1 MKGSVRMEY
10 VKRNSE
16 LGKITQGDIVQVYLS
31 AKNSSG
37 KCVQEGTRPM
47 VIISNN
53 VCNNVSPVVTALPC
67 TSSIVKIN
75 KNMPTHV
82 IIDELEGTGL
92 TKRSVVM
99 AEQIT
104 SIDKRD
110 IVAFLGTIPKK
121 YLNPIKKAAMVQLA
135 L

>member
-1 MKGSVRMEY
+1 MDY

-16 LGKITQGDIVQVYLS
+16 MERITQGDVVRVYLS

-47 VIISNN
+47 VVMSNN
-53 VCNNVSPVVTALPC
+53 TCNSVSPTITAFPC
-67 TSSIVKIN
+67 TSSLLKIN
-75 KNMPTHV
+75 KRLPTHV
-82 IIDELEGTGL
+82 IIKESDLEGTGL
-92 TKRSVVM
+92 TKESVVM
-99 AEQIT
+99 AEQMT
-104 SIDKRD
+104 TIDKRD

>member
-1 MKGSVRMEY
+1 MEY

-92 TKRSVVM
+92 TKKTVVM

-110 IVAFLGTIPKK
+110 IVEFLGTIPQK
-121 YLNPIKKAAMVQLA
+121 YLNSVKKAARVQLA